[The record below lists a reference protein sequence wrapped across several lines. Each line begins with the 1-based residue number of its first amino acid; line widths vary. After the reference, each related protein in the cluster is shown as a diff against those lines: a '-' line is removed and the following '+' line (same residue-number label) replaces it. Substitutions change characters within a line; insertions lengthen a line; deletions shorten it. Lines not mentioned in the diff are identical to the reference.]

1 MPDLRTRL
9 LTAKPC
15 YGIPDA
21 GLSPADLGQLI
32 AWRRQ
37 GYCRRM
43 NGPGDPYWELTKTG
57 RIELAEPVAAWVYR
71 EDF

>member
-1 MPDLRTRL
+1 MTLRQRL
-9 LTAKPC
+9 LSAPPC

-32 AWRRQ
+32 AWRRERL
-37 GYCRRM
+37 CRRM
-43 NGPGDPYWELTKTG
+43 SGPGPAYWELTKIG
-57 RIELAEPVAAWVYR
+57 RIELAEPVTAWRYR